1 MKQAMNKLI
10 GRRGLRGSI
19 VALGLLLAAAG
30 CELPPMDSTQQG
42 YRGTGM
48 VQIDNPESSV
58 QTGELPAIAPP
69 VPASGPKA
77 GDLYQNVQVL
87 GDLSVAEFT
96 RTMAAMTEWVA
107 PEEGC
112 NYCHIAGNLASDDIY
127 TKIVSRRMLQMTRG
141 INSVHAKH
149 VGETGVTCY
158 TCHRGKNVPE
168 YIWTLA
174 EAENTPNMIGW
185 NAGQNRAGVE
195 ANGFTSLPYNPFERY
210 LGEKME
216 NLGNIRVA
224 ATTALPAGTN
234 PADIK
239 DTEETYALMMH
250 LSQALDV
257 NCTYCHNSRA
267 FASWEESTP
276 ARITAW
282 HGLGMVQAVNEEYL
296 VPLGPTLPENRQG
309 PTGDGPKVNCTSC
322 HQGQN
327 KPLGGAAMAKHYP
340 ALKPS

>member
-1 MKQAMNKLI
+1 MSKSLRTKAAASGRTVI
-10 GRRGLRGSI
+10 GGL
-19 VALGLLLAAAG
+19 ALLVAAAG
-30 CELPPMDSTQQG
+30 CELPPMDSAQQG

-48 VQIDNPESSV
+48 VEIDNPESKV
-58 QTGELPAIAPP
+58 TTGDLPAIAPA
-69 VPASGPKA
+69 VPAGGPKA

-87 GDLSVAEFT
+87 GDLSIAEFT
-96 RTMAAMTEWVA
+96 RTMAALTEWVA

-112 NYCHIAGNLASDDIY
+112 NYCHVGGNLASDDIY
-127 TKIVSRRMLQMTRG
+127 TKVVSRRMLQMTRG
-141 INSVHAKH
+141 INSVHASH

-174 EAENTPNMIGW
+174 EDERTPNVLGW
-185 NAGQNRAGVE
+185 NAGQNRAGV
-195 ANGFTSLPYNPFERY
+195 AATGFTSMPYDPFERY
-210 LGEKME
+210 LETKME
-216 NLGNIRVA
+216 DLGNIRVA

-234 PADIK
+234 PSNIK
-239 DTEETYALMMH
+239 NTEQTYALMMH
-250 LSQALDV
+250 LSQSLGV

-267 FASWEESTP
+267 FASWEESSP

-282 HGLGMVQAVNEEYL
+282 HGLGMVQSVNELY
-296 VPLGPTLPENRQG
+296 LGPLASALPAERQG
-309 PTGDGPKVNCTSC
+309 PTGDGPKVNCQSC

-340 ALKPS
+340 GLTP